1 MGSKT
6 VTPESTANIKP
17 SPARA
22 PIEKLA
28 YRISELS
35 AALGLS
41 RRAIERARCAGKFPE
56 ADVHVG
62 RCPLWRVETVRSWL
76 EGGGTR

>member
-1 MGSKT
+1 MSST
-6 VTPESTANIKP
+6 TATPESTASVKVSLARP
-17 SPARA
+17 S
-22 PIEKLA
+22 IEKLA
-28 YRISELS
+28 YRITEQS

-41 RRAIERARCAGKFPE
+41 RRAIERASYAGKFPE
-56 ADVHVG
+56 AGVHVG